1 MVSTYAGTR
10 IPTQEQRPCQL
21 QMAGCC
27 CTVQWLHWSQA
38 QQVTTVPCEHA
49 LWVKHPRWWWRL
61 LSIVLS
67 VLCHPQ
73 AARSQLATLR
83 EGVRAAAASNYGVEA
98 AAEAVRQASSD
109 ADLRVADI
117 IERCRCVSL
126 RAASFRLASPCVASA
141 PRCSSDYAPA

>member
-1 MVSTYAGTR
+1 MTVSHKHAPWVTPG
-10 IPTQEQRPCQL
+10 PVGGG
-21 QMAGCC
+21 GC
-27 CTVQWLHWSQA
+27 VALG
-38 QQVTTVPCEHA
+38 QV
-49 LWVKHPRWWWRL
+49 PRR
-61 LSIVLS
+61 
-67 VLCHPQ
+67 VLCRLQ

-83 EGVRAAAASNYGVEA
+83 EGVRAAAASNDGFET